1 MGKDFRQELCDAKEG
16 QISEVT
22 YQFARLGAYQTA
34 VAKVNFVT
42 RVADLGVRCRLLQ
55 IIRPTPDDFVGRHHN
70 AGVKLTARMQR
81 PKESPAMTMDC
92 S

>member
-22 YQFARLGAYQTA
+22 YQFARPGAYQTA

-42 RVADLGVRCRLLQ
+42 RVADLGCG
-55 IIRPTPDDFVGRHHN
+55 VGYY
-70 AGVKLTARMQR
+70 K
-81 PKESPAMTMDC
+81 
-92 S
+92 